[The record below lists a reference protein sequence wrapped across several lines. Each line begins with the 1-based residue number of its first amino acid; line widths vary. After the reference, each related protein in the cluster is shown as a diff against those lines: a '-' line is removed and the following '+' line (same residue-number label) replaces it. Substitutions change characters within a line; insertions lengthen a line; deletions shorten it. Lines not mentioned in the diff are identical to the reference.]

1 MGKKRKKVT
10 IGYRYCM
17 GIHMGLCRG
26 PVDEIVA
33 IRVGDRPLWSGS
45 MGQSGDTSLH
55 APDLFGGEEREGG
68 ISGTL
73 TVLMGQATQ
82 PRHARLAAM
91 LGGAVPAFRGVCS
104 VFFDGLVC
112 AMSPYPK
119 PWAFRVRRVLKGWSG
134 DKTWQPQLARI
145 VLGEGE
151 QSVHAMNPA
160 HILWQLY
167 TDPRLGRGLPEQ
179 FLDEE
184 SFKAAAEL
192 FAREKFGLCL
202 AIKRSDEV
210 EKIAQAVLDHVGAV
224 AFTSRQSGRIVL
236 RPIRDDYRVEDLPV
250 FTWGTGLLSIE
261 DDETASVAA
270 ATNEVIVQWRDPVRR
285 ENRATRAKNL
295 GAISAGGG
303 ITRTTTLDYPG
314 ICTAELAAR
323 VAARELR
330 SASSGARRMTL
341 KMNRR
346 ASQLNPAD
354 VFVLSA
360 PERGIE
366 RIVLRAVR
374 CEWGTPSD
382 ATITIQA
389 VQDVFGL
396 PAAVLVPVEAA
407 QMPAVD
413 SPRNVQRCAIIEAP
427 WFFVAQILSSAE
439 QKALPEAV
447 GFVLVAA
454 QQPTSGHGAWDL
466 QTMDERGRWRT
477 SDRGR
482 AWCATAELEADLSPQ
497 ASANIAL
504 VAPTGAMSADL
515 VGTAALI
522 ASDQGEEFVRI
533 DALWQRSSDGAWLAH
548 LARGCADTTARAWPA
563 GSLVWFLGHEGAATW
578 DDEERLSGTT
588 ARLRLITHTASGS
601 LADSQAIQHNLPMV
615 ARAHRPYPPG
625 CIRINGQTTPATIE
639 GDLHLS
645 WCVRDRL
652 SLGDRLIGQD
662 EASAAPAQTS
672 IRTRV
677 RIYTGERLIK
687 EWPSLSQTTLTFTQ
701 HEQRQLNGGQ
711 LPPSLRIV
719 IDAVDGPH
727 VSWTAHTAT
736 VERKQ

>member
-10 IGYRYCM
+10 IGYRYFM

-33 IRVGDRPLWSGS
+33 IRVGDRHLWSGS
-45 MGQSGDTSLH
+45 IGQSSEVAIH

-73 TVLMGQATQ
+73 TVLMGEATQ

-167 TDPRLGRGLPEQ
+167 TDPRLGRGLGEQ
-179 FLDEE
+179 FLDEA
-184 SFKAAAEL
+184 SFRAAAER

-236 RPIRDDYRVEDLPV
+236 RPIRDDYRLEDLPV

-341 KMNRR
+341 KMDRR

-396 PAAVLVPVEAA
+396 PAAVLTPVEAPSAA
-407 QMPAVD
+407 QLEA
-413 SPRNVQRCAIIEAP
+413 PRNVQHLHIFEAPWQQLAQTLSTADLKEVTPGAGWVMVAASAPSSAHGDFDLQSLDVRGQWKTVDRGQPWTPMAQLAAPLAVTDRRVDLEHFAGSDQVSAGQSAIIE
-427 WFFVAQILSSAE
+427 
-439 QKALPEAV
+439 
-447 GFVLVAA
+447 
-454 QQPTSGHGAWDL
+454 HGAS
-466 QTMDERGRWRT
+466 QYE
-477 SDRGR
+477 
-482 AWCATAELEADLSPQ
+482 TAHE
-497 ASANIAL
+497 I
-504 VAPTGAMSADL
+504 
-515 VGTAALI
+515 
-522 ASDQGEEFVRI
+522 VRI
-533 DALWQRSSDGAWLAH
+533 DSLYPLDDGRLRLT
-548 LARGCADTTARAWPA
+548 LARGCADTVARDWPA
-563 GSLVWFLGHEGAATW
+563 GARIWFCDAATSW
-578 DDEERLSGTT
+578 DDTERITGET
-588 ARLRLITHTASGS
+588 ARLRLIPRTAQGALPSAQAAQHS
-601 LADSQAIQHNLPMV
+601 LTLQN
-615 ARAHRPYPPG
+615 RAHRPYPPG
-625 CIRINGQTTPATIE
+625 CLRFNYYEVPQPITGGLR
-639 GDLHLS
+639 LS
-645 WCVRDRL
+645 WSLRDRL

-662 EASAAPAQTS
+662 QATSLPAQSTQCARVRIWRGGQLVKDWTAPAQSTS
-672 IRTRV
+672 LTIDRAELLQL
-677 RIYTGERLIK
+677 TGSALPATLRLVIDSV
-687 EWPSLSQTTLTFTQ
+687 EDGTPSLM
-701 HEQRQLNGGQ
+701 RQEA
-711 LPPSLRIV
+711 SLRV
-719 IDAVDGPH
+719 
-727 VSWTAHTAT
+727 
-736 VERKQ
+736 Q